1 MRFRSLT
8 IDELKELETEFKQ
21 FLIINQV
28 YNEEWIEMNQK
39 DLDKANALVDLFSDQ
54 VLEKVYSKIDFL
66 EKRDKHA
73 ISVFA
78 VTKTDIETITIQSKN
93 QSIELLTNVQIETAL
108 NQYLN
113 ELEIYCGT
121 KKLAKDKCDEIFD
134 LIKEDCSIST
144 FDVWHSFSTF
154 LDQIKKNNLKSIV

>member
-1 MRFRSLT
+1 MRFRSLS

-39 DLDKANALVDLFSDQ
+39 DLEKANALVDLFSDQ

-73 ISVFA
+73 FSVFA

-93 QSIELLTNVQIETAL
+93 QTIELVTNAQIETAL
-108 NQYLN
+108 NQHLN

-121 KKLAKDKCDEIFD
+121 KKLAKNKCDEVFD
-134 LIKEDCSIST
+134 LIKEGCSISS
-144 FDVWHSFSTF
+144 FDVWHSFSSF
-154 LDQIKKNNLKSIV
+154 LDQIKKSIT

>member
-1 MRFRSLT
+1 MRFRSLS

-39 DLDKANALVDLFSDQ
+39 ELAKANALVDLFSDQ

-66 EKRDKHA
+66 EKRNKHA
-73 ISVFA
+73 FSVFSI
-78 VTKTDIETITIQSKN
+78 TKSDIETITIQSKN
-93 QSIELLTNVQIETAL
+93 QSVELLTNAQIETAL
-108 NQYLN
+108 NQHLS
-113 ELEIYCGT
+113 EIDFFCGT
-121 KKLAKDKCDEIFD
+121 KKLTKEKCDEVFD
-134 LIKEDCSIST
+134 LIKEGCEISS

-154 LDQIKKNNLKSIV
+154 LDQIKKSKS

>member
-39 DLDKANALVDLFSDQ
+39 DLEKANALVDLFSDQ
-54 VLEKVYSKIDFL
+54 VLEKVYGKIDFL
-66 EKRDKHA
+66 EKRDKNA
-73 ISVFA
+73 FSVFA
-78 VTKTDIETITIQSKN
+78 ITKNDIETITIQSKN
-93 QSIELLTNVQIETAL
+93 QTIELLTNAQIETAL
-108 NQYLN
+108 NQHLN

-121 KKLAKDKCDEIFD
+121 KKLAKDKCDEVFD
-134 LIKEDCSIST
+134 IIKEGCSITT
-144 FDVWHSFSTF
+144 FDVWHSFSSF
-154 LDQIKKNNLKSIV
+154 LDQIKKK

>member
-28 YNEEWIEMNQK
+28 YNEEWIEMNKK
-39 DLDKANALVDLFSDQ
+39 DLDKANALVDLFSDR

-66 EKRDKHA
+66 EKRDKHTF
-73 ISVFA
+73 SVFA

-93 QSIELLTNVQIETAL
+93 QTIELLTNVQIETVL
-108 NQYLN
+108 NQHLN

-121 KKLAKDKCDEIFD
+121 KKLSKDKCDEVFA
-134 LIKEDCSIST
+134 LIKEGCSIST
-144 FDVWHSFSTF
+144 FDVWHSFSSF
-154 LDQIKKNNLKSIV
+154 LDQIKKSRT

>member
-39 DLDKANALVDLFSDQ
+39 DLEKANSLVDLFSDQ

-66 EKRDKHA
+66 EKRDKYA
-73 ISVFA
+73 FSVFA
-78 VTKTDIETITIQSKN
+78 VTKNDIETITIQSKN
-93 QSIELLTNVQIETAL
+93 QTIELFTNAQIETAL

-113 ELEIYCGT
+113 ELEIFCGT
-121 KKLAKDKCDEIFD
+121 KKLAKEKCDEVFD
-134 LIKEDCSIST
+134 LIKEGCEISSL
-144 FDVWHSFSTF
+144 DVWHSFSSF
-154 LDQIKKNNLKSIV
+154 LDQIKKSRT

>member
-1 MRFRSLT
+1 MRFRSLS

-39 DLDKANALVDLFSDQ
+39 DLEKANALVDLFSDQ

-66 EKRDKHA
+66 EKRDKQA
-73 ISVFA
+73 FSVFA
-78 VTKTDIETITIQSKN
+78 VTKNDIETITIQSKN
-93 QSIELLTNVQIETAL
+93 QSIELVTNAQIETAL
-108 NQYLN
+108 NQHLN

-121 KKLAKDKCDEIFD
+121 KKLAKNKCDEVFD
-134 LIKEDCSIST
+134 LIKEGCSIST
-144 FDVWHSFSTF
+144 FDVWHSFSSF
-154 LDQIKKNNLKSIV
+154 LDQIKKSIT

>member
-1 MRFRSLT
+1 MRFRSLS

-39 DLDKANALVDLFSDQ
+39 DLEKANALVDLFSDQ

-66 EKRDKHA
+66 EKRDRHA
-73 ISVFA
+73 FSVFA

-93 QSIELLTNVQIETAL
+93 QSIELVTNSQIETAL
-108 NQYLN
+108 NQHLN

-121 KKLAKDKCDEIFD
+121 KKLAKDKCDEVFD
-134 LIKEDCSIST
+134 LIKEGCSISS
-144 FDVWHSFSTF
+144 FDVWHSFSSF
-154 LDQIKKNNLKSIV
+154 IDQIKKQ

>member
-1 MRFRSLT
+1 MRFRSLS

-28 YNEEWIEMNQK
+28 YNEEWIEMNQN
-39 DLDKANALVDLFSDQ
+39 DLVKANALVDLFSDQ

-66 EKRDKHA
+66 EKRDKYA
-73 ISVFA
+73 FSVFA

-93 QSIELLTNVQIETAL
+93 QNIELLTNAQIETAL
-108 NQYLN
+108 NQHLN

-121 KKLAKDKCDEIFD
+121 KKLAKNKCDEVFD
-134 LIKEDCSIST
+134 LIKEGCSTST
-144 FDVWHSFSTF
+144 FDVWHSFSSF
-154 LDQIKKNNLKSIV
+154 LDQIKKK

>member
-1 MRFRSLT
+1 MRFRSLS

-39 DLDKANALVDLFSDQ
+39 DVEKANALVDLFSDQ

-66 EKRDKHA
+66 EKRDKYA
-73 ISVFA
+73 FSVFA
-78 VTKTDIETITIQSKN
+78 VKKTDIETITIQSKN
-93 QSIELLTNVQIETAL
+93 QSIELETNAQIETAL
-108 NQYLN
+108 NKHLN

-121 KKLAKDKCDEIFD
+121 KKLAKDKCDEVFD
-134 LIKEDCSIST
+134 LIKEGCSIST
-144 FDVWHSFSTF
+144 FDVWHSFSSF
-154 LDQIKKNNLKSIV
+154 LDQIKKQ

>member
-1 MRFRSLT
+1 MRFRCLT

-39 DLDKANALVDLFSDQ
+39 DLEKANALVDLFSDQ

-66 EKRDKHA
+66 EKRDKYA
-73 ISVFA
+73 LSVFA

-93 QSIELLTNVQIETAL
+93 QSIELFTNAQIETAL

-121 KKLAKDKCDEIFD
+121 KKLAKEKCDEVFD
-134 LIKEDCSIST
+134 LIKEGCDVSS

-154 LDQIKKNNLKSIV
+154 LDQIKKSKT

>member
-21 FLIINQV
+21 FLIINHV

-39 DLDKANALVDLFSDQ
+39 DLEKANSLVDLFSDQ

-66 EKRDKHA
+66 EKRDKYA
-73 ISVFA
+73 FSVFA
-78 VTKTDIETITIQSKN
+78 VTKNDIETITIQSKN
-93 QSIELLTNVQIETAL
+93 QTIELFTNAQIETAL

-113 ELEIYCGT
+113 ELEIFCGT
-121 KKLAKDKCDEIFD
+121 KKLAKEKCDEVFD
-134 LIKEDCSIST
+134 LIKEGCEISSL
-144 FDVWHSFSTF
+144 DVWHSFSSF
-154 LDQIKKNNLKSIV
+154 LDQIKKSRT

>member
-1 MRFRSLT
+1 MRFRCLT

-39 DLDKANALVDLFSDQ
+39 DLEKANALVDLFSDQ

-66 EKRDKHA
+66 EKRDKYA
-73 ISVFA
+73 LSVFA

-93 QSIELLTNVQIETAL
+93 QSIELFTNAQIETAL

-121 KKLAKDKCDEIFD
+121 KKLAKEKCDEVFD
-134 LIKEDCSIST
+134 LIKEGCDVSS
-144 FDVWHSFSTF
+144 FDVWHSFSAF
-154 LDQIKKNNLKSIV
+154 LDQIKKSKT

>member
-1 MRFRSLT
+1 MRFRCLT

-39 DLDKANALVDLFSDQ
+39 DLEKANALVDLFSDQ

-66 EKRDKHA
+66 EKRDKYA
-73 ISVFA
+73 LSVFA

-93 QSIELLTNVQIETAL
+93 QSIELFTNAQIETAL

-121 KKLAKDKCDEIFD
+121 KKLAKEKCDEVFD
-134 LIKEDCSIST
+134 LIKERCDVSS
-144 FDVWHSFSTF
+144 FDVWHSFSAF
-154 LDQIKKNNLKSIV
+154 LDQIKKSKT

>member
-8 IDELKELETEFKQ
+8 IDELTELETEFKQ

-28 YNEEWIEMNQK
+28 YNEEWVEMNQK
-39 DLDKANALVDLFSDQ
+39 DLEKVNALVDLFSDQ

-66 EKRDKHA
+66 EKRDKYA
-73 ISVFA
+73 FSVFA

-93 QSIELLTNVQIETAL
+93 QTIELLTNVQIETAL
-108 NQYLN
+108 NQHLN

-121 KKLAKDKCDEIFD
+121 KRLAKDKCDEVFD
-134 LIKEDCSIST
+134 LIKESCSIST
-144 FDVWHSFSTF
+144 FDVWHSFSSF
-154 LDQIKKNNLKSIV
+154 LDQIKKSRT

>member
-8 IDELKELETEFKQ
+8 INELKELETEFKQ

-39 DLDKANALVDLFSDQ
+39 DLEKASALVDLFSDQ

-73 ISVFA
+73 FSVFA
-78 VTKTDIETITIQSKN
+78 ITKNDIETITIQSKN
-93 QSIELLTNVQIETAL
+93 QTIELETNAQIETAL
-108 NQYLN
+108 NQQLN
-113 ELEIYCGT
+113 ELEIFCGT
-121 KKLAKDKCDEIFD
+121 KKLLKEKCDEVFD
-134 LIKEDCSIST
+134 LIKEGCSSST
-144 FDVWHSFSTF
+144 YDVWHSFSSF
-154 LDQIKKNNLKSIV
+154 LDQIKKQ

>member
-39 DLDKANALVDLFSDQ
+39 DLEKANALVDLFSDQ
-54 VLEKVYSKIDFL
+54 VLEKVYGKIDFL
-66 EKRDKHA
+66 EKRDKNA
-73 ISVFA
+73 FSVFA
-78 VTKTDIETITIQSKN
+78 ITKNDIETITIQSKN
-93 QSIELLTNVQIETAL
+93 QTIELLTNAQIETAL
-108 NQYLN
+108 NQHLN

-121 KKLAKDKCDEIFD
+121 KKLAKDKCDEVFD
-134 LIKEDCSIST
+134 IIKEGCSIST
-144 FDVWHSFSTF
+144 FDVWHSFSSF
-154 LDQIKKNNLKSIV
+154 LDQIKKK

>member
-1 MRFRSLT
+1 MRFRCLT

-39 DLDKANALVDLFSDQ
+39 DLEKANALVDLFSDQ

-66 EKRDKHA
+66 EKRDKYA
-73 ISVFA
+73 LSVFA
-78 VTKTDIETITIQSKN
+78 VTKTEIETITIQSKN
-93 QSIELLTNVQIETAL
+93 QSIELFTNAQIETAL

-121 KKLAKDKCDEIFD
+121 KKLAKEKCDEVFD
-134 LIKEDCSIST
+134 LIKEGCDVSS

-154 LDQIKKNNLKSIV
+154 LDQIKKSKT

>member
-1 MRFRSLT
+1 MRFRCLT

-39 DLDKANALVDLFSDQ
+39 DLEKANALVDLFSDQ

-66 EKRDKHA
+66 EKRDKYA
-73 ISVFA
+73 LSVFA

-93 QSIELLTNVQIETAL
+93 QSIELLKDAQIEKAL
-108 NQYLN
+108 NQHLS
-113 ELEIYCGT
+113 ELEIFCGT
-121 KKLAKDKCDEIFD
+121 KKLAKEKCDEVFD
-134 LIKEDCSIST
+134 LIKEGCDVSS

-154 LDQIKKNNLKSIV
+154 LDQIKKSKT

>member
-21 FLIINQV
+21 FLIINQL

-39 DLDKANALVDLFSDQ
+39 DVEKANALVDLFSDQ

-66 EKRDKHA
+66 EKRDKYA
-73 ISVFA
+73 FSVFA

-93 QSIELLTNVQIETAL
+93 QSIELETNAQIETAL
-108 NQYLN
+108 NQHLN
-113 ELEIYCGT
+113 KLEIYCGT
-121 KKLAKDKCDEIFD
+121 KRLVKDKCDEVFD
-134 LIKEDCSIST
+134 LIKEGCSIST
-144 FDVWHSFSTF
+144 FDVWHSFSSF
-154 LDQIKKNNLKSIV
+154 LDQIKKQ

>member
-39 DLDKANALVDLFSDQ
+39 DLEKANALVDLFSDQ
-54 VLEKVYSKIDFL
+54 VLEKVYGKIDFL
-66 EKRDKHA
+66 EKRDKNA
-73 ISVFA
+73 FSVFA
-78 VTKTDIETITIQSKN
+78 ITKNDIETITIQSKN
-93 QSIELLTNVQIETAL
+93 QTIELLTNAQIETAL
-108 NQYLN
+108 NQHLN

-121 KKLAKDKCDEIFD
+121 KKLAKDKCDEVFD
-134 LIKEDCSIST
+134 IIKEGCSIST
-144 FDVWHSFSTF
+144 FDVWHSFSSF
-154 LDQIKKNNLKSIV
+154 LDQIKKSRT

>member
-1 MRFRSLT
+1 MRFRRLT
-8 IDELKELETEFKQ
+8 IEELTELETEFKQ

-39 DLDKANALVDLFSDQ
+39 DLEKANALVDLFSDQ

-66 EKRDKHA
+66 EKRDKYA
-73 ISVFA
+73 LSVFA

-93 QSIELLTNVQIETAL
+93 QSIELFTNAQIETAL

-121 KKLAKDKCDEIFD
+121 KKLAKEKCDEVFD
-134 LIKEDCSIST
+134 LIKEGCDVSS
-144 FDVWHSFSTF
+144 FDVWHSFSAF
-154 LDQIKKNNLKSIV
+154 LDQIKKSKT

>member
-28 YNEEWIEMNQK
+28 YNEEWIEMNKK
-39 DLDKANALVDLFSDQ
+39 DLEKANSLVDLFSDQ

-66 EKRDKHA
+66 EKRDKYA
-73 ISVFA
+73 FSVFA
-78 VTKTDIETITIQSKN
+78 VTKNDIETITIQSKN
-93 QSIELLTNVQIETAL
+93 QTIELFTNAQIETAL

-113 ELEIYCGT
+113 ELEIFCGT
-121 KKLAKDKCDEIFD
+121 KKLAKEKCDEVFD
-134 LIKEDCSIST
+134 LIKEGCEISSL
-144 FDVWHSFSTF
+144 DVWHSFSSF
-154 LDQIKKNNLKSIV
+154 LDQIKKSRT

>member
-39 DLDKANALVDLFSDQ
+39 DLEKASALVDLFSDQ

-73 ISVFA
+73 FSVFA
-78 VTKTDIETITIQSKN
+78 ITKNDIETITIQSKN
-93 QSIELLTNVQIETAL
+93 QTIELETNAQIETAL
-108 NQYLN
+108 NQLLN
-113 ELEIYCGT
+113 ELEIFCGT
-121 KKLAKDKCDEIFD
+121 KKLLKEKCDEVFD
-134 LIKEDCSIST
+134 LIKEGCSSST
-144 FDVWHSFSTF
+144 YDVWHSFSSF
-154 LDQIKKNNLKSIV
+154 LDQIKKQ

>member
-39 DLDKANALVDLFSDQ
+39 DLEKANALVDLFSDQ

-66 EKRDKHA
+66 EKRDKYA
-73 ISVFA
+73 FSVFA

-93 QSIELLTNVQIETAL
+93 QTIELLTNAQIETAL
-108 NQYLN
+108 NQHLN
-113 ELEIYCGT
+113 ELEIFYGT
-121 KKLAKDKCDEIFD
+121 KKLTKEKCDEVFD
-134 LIKEDCSIST
+134 LIKEGCEISSL
-144 FDVWHSFSTF
+144 DVWHSFSSF
-154 LDQIKKNNLKSIV
+154 LDQIKKK